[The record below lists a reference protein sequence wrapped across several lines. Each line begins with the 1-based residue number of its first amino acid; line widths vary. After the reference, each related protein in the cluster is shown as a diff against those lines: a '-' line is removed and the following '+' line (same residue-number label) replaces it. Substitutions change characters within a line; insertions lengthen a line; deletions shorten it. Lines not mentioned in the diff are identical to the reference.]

1 MSFYRRIYMEILRL
15 ARRDARQDDDRNV
28 LKAFSRLRFDRNEFS
43 GAFGDIGTDLP
54 LLIGMITVCGLN
66 PASTLVMFGLMQL
79 FTGLW
84 YGLPVPVQ
92 PLKAMAALMIA
103 QKLSGATLYGAG
115 LAIGVL
121 MLFLTLTGLLEWLV
135 RVIPRA
141 VIRGVQFGLG
151 LSLATIATKNYIL
164 PDSWPGYI
172 LAGVSFVIVI
182 VLLGNRRFPPAL
194 WVILL
199 GAVYAVAFKL
209 NIVSIGHGI
218 GFTLPRI
225 NVVTWNDVT
234 TGLLVLALPQIA
246 LSISNSVVA
255 TKQTLKDL
263 FPDNNVSIKNI
274 GITYSLMNLVNPWFS
289 GVPTCHGA
297 GGLAGHY
304 AFGAR
309 SGGSVIIY
317 GSIYLILGLF
327 FTGSFNEVVKVFPL
341 PVLGVILLFES
352 LALMMF
358 IKDIAF
364 EKKGLFIAL
373 LVALMCMTLPNGYVI
388 GLAAGTAL
396 HYMIRPGPLLKIE
409 NK

>member
-1 MSFYRRIYMEILRL
+1 MPALSRI
-15 ARRDARQDDDRNV
+15 
-28 LKAFSRLRFDRNEFS
+28 RFDRNEWS

-54 LLIGMITVCGLN
+54 LLIGLIVTCGLDST
-66 PASTLVMFGLMQL
+66 STLVMFGLMQVT
-79 FTGLW
+79 TGLW
-84 YGLPVPVQ
+84 YGLPMPVQ

-121 MLFLTLTGLLEWLV
+121 MLFLTLTGLLKWLA
-135 RVIPRA
+135 RIIPKA

-164 PDSWPGYI
+164 SDSWPGYI
-172 LAGVSFVIVI
+172 LAGISFIIVL
-182 VLLGNRRFPPAL
+182 VLLGNRKYPPAL

-199 GAVYAVAFKL
+199 GAVYAVLFKL
-209 NIVSIGHGI
+209 DLILVGQGI
-218 GFTLPRI
+218 GLSLPRI
-225 NVVTWNDVT
+225 NVVTWSDIA
-234 TGLLVLALPQIA
+234 TGFLVLALPQIA

-263 FPDNNVSIKNI
+263 FPDSDVGIRKI
-274 GITYSLMNLVNPWFS
+274 GITYSLMNLINPWFS

-309 SGGSVIIY
+309 TGGSVIIY
-317 GSIYLILGLF
+317 GSMYLILGLF

-341 PVLGVILLFES
+341 PVLGVILIFES

-358 IKDIAF
+358 IKDIAG
-364 EKKGLFIAL
+364 EKKDLSIAL
-373 LVALMCMTLPNGYVI
+373 LVALICMALPNGYVI
-388 GLAAGTAL
+388 GLVVGTAMYYSDRMFKKL
-396 HYMIRPGPLLKIE
+396 I
-409 NK
+409 